1 MRTLKL
7 QTQVTIDGFMSGPA
21 GEMDWMTLSWDDAL
35 KRYVT
40 ALSAPVDTILLGR
53 KLAQGFIPHWAARPA
68 DEPADAIDKMNG
80 SRKVVFSKT
89 SKTSE
94 WANTVIASGP
104 LRDEVERLKRA
115 PGGDLIAYGGGDFVS
130 SLIAEQL
137 IDDLHL
143 LVNPVALGAGMPVF
157 RGRTSY
163 ALVKATPF
171 PCGIVA
177 LNYRPVRA

>member
-21 GEMDWMTLSWDDAL
+21 GEMDWLTPSWDDAL
-35 KRYVT
+35 NRYVT
-40 ALSAPVDTILLGR
+40 ALTAPVDTILLGR

-68 DEPADAIDKMNG
+68 DEPAEAIEKMNG

-89 SKTSE
+89 LKTSE

-104 LRDEVERLKRA
+104 LRVEVEQLKRA

-130 SLIAEQL
+130 SLLAEQL
-137 IDDLHL
+137 VDEVHL
-143 LVNPVALGAGMPVF
+143 FVSPVALGGGMKVF
-157 RGRTSY
+157 RGRTAY
-163 ALVKATPF
+163 QLVTATPY
-171 PCGIVA
+171 PCGVVE
-177 LNYRPVRA
+177 LHYRPAR

>member
-7 QTQVTIDGFMSGPA
+7 QTQVTIDGFMAGAA
-21 GEMDWMTLSWDDAL
+21 GEMDWMTVPWDDAL
-35 KRYVT
+35 NHYVT
-40 ALSAPVDTILLGR
+40 ALTEPVDAILLGR
-53 KLAQGFIPHWAARPA
+53 KLAQGFIPHWAALPA
-68 DEPADAIDKMNG
+68 DEPALAIEKMNG

-89 SKTSE
+89 LTSSE
-94 WANTVIASGP
+94 WPNTVIASGP

-143 LVNPVALGAGMPVF
+143 LVNPVALGSGMRVF
-157 RGRTSY
+157 RGKCSY
-163 ALVKATPF
+163 ALVTATPF

-177 LNYRPVRA
+177 LHYRPVRP